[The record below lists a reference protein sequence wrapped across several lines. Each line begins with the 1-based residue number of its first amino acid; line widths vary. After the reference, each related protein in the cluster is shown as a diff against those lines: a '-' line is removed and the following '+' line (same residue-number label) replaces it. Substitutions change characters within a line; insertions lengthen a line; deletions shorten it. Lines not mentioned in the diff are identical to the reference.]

1 MLKILKLYIVT
12 FVFIIT
18 LVHHLT
24 ESRLRVNFTRMGT
37 QATFKITKTEKKEG
51 VFYGIYV
58 PAYLSP
64 TGVAKK
70 MLFKKKID
78 AEKKRAELIAA
89 TRTESR
95 ETVLSNH
102 QLVDARRALERL
114 AEAGVS
120 ISLDRAIELAL
131 PLLKAS
137 GGQITVAQLLTD
149 FMTLKQAS
157 WRPHTTKNFRQAA
170 KLMCQKLGEIRLTE
184 VNAHMLNEWLTSC
197 NEKAAYQA
205 GLVRTLRPAF
215 SYAVRQGMLPE
226 SPFSRMEPIRVPVR
240 SGVDVL
246 TPYEAAVLMRAAPA
260 DCKAAFALLLFAGVR
275 PQELMKL
282 RWGDIRDGYVHITP
296 EVAKTSQV
304 RNIEIEPNLE
314 EWLDAYGFHSPDA
327 LVCPP
332 NWKRKAQITRR
343 ITRLGNRQDV
353 ARHSYATYH
362 LAKYRD
368 RATLEVN
375 MGHSV
380 GSAMLFRHYRAAAT
394 PEQAEEYW
402 NIRPE

>member
-1 MLKILKLYIVT
+1 MKTAKLKISKSTKCGILYYTI
-12 FVFIIT
+12 F
-18 LVHHLT
+18 
-24 ESRLRVNFTRMGT
+24 
-37 QATFKITKTEKKEG
+37 
-51 VFYGIYV
+51 V
-58 PAYLSP
+58 PAYLTPDSKERRMYFR
-64 TGVAKK
+64 TKSE
-70 MLFKKKID
+70 
-78 AEKKRAELIAA
+78 AEKKRAELVAA
-89 TRTESR
+89 TRTESK
-95 ETVLSNH
+95 ETVLSNA
-102 QLVDARRALERL
+102 QIVDARRALERL
-114 AEAGVS
+114 AEAEVS
-120 ISLDRAIELAL
+120 LSLDRAIELAL

-149 FMTLKQAS
+149 FMELKKTS

-170 KLMCQKLGEIRLTE
+170 RLMNQTLGETRLTE
-184 VNAHMLNEWLTSC
+184 VTAPKLQEWLNEC
-197 NEKAAYQA
+197 NEKPAYQA
-205 GLVRTLRPAF
+205 SLVRTLRPAF

-226 SPFSRMEPIRVPVR
+226 SPFSRLEPIKVPTR
-240 SGVDVL
+240 AGVDVL

-296 EVAKTSQV
+296 DVAKTSQV
-304 RNIEIEPNLE
+304 RNIEIEPNLA
-314 EWLDAYGFHSPDA
+314 EWLDACGFHSPDT
-327 LVCPP
+327 LICPA
-332 NWKRKAQITRR
+332 NWKRKSQITRR

-368 RATLEVN
+368 RAALEVN
-375 MGHSV
+375 MGHSA

-402 NIRPE
+402 NIMPE

>member
-1 MLKILKLYIVT
+1 MKTAKFQIKKATKNGILYYAI
-12 FVFIIT
+12 FVPKY
-18 LVHHLT
+18 LT
-24 ESRLRVNFTRMGT
+24 PEGKEKRMYFRTR
-37 QATFKITKTEKKEG
+37 
-51 VFYGIYV
+51 
-58 PAYLSP
+58 
-64 TGVAKK
+64 
-70 MLFKKKID
+70 
-78 AEKKRAELIAA
+78 AEAERKRAELVAA
-89 TRTESR
+89 TRTESK

-102 QLVDARRALERL
+102 QLVDARRAIERL

-137 GGQITVAQLLTD
+137 GGQITVSQLLAD

-170 KLMCQKLGEIRLTE
+170 KLMSQTLGEIRLTE
-184 VNAHMLNEWLTSC
+184 VTAPKLQEWLNEC
-197 NEKAAYQA
+197 NEKPAYQA
-205 GLVRTLRPAF
+205 SLVRTLRPAF

-226 SPFSRMEPIRVPVR
+226 SPFSRLEPIKVPVR
-240 SGVDVL
+240 AGVDVL

-275 PQELMKL
+275 PLELMKL
-282 RWGDIRDGYVHITP
+282 RWGDIRDGYIHITP
-296 EVAKTSQV
+296 EIAKTSQV
-304 RNIEIEPNLE
+304 RNIEIEPNLA
-314 EWLDAYGFHSPDA
+314 EWLDSCGFHSTDTPI
-327 LVCPP
+327 CPA
-332 NWKRKAQITRR
+332 NWKRKSQITRR

-368 RATLEVN
+368 RAALEVN
-375 MGHSV
+375 LGHSS

-394 PEQAEEYW
+394 PEQAAEYW
-402 NIRPE
+402 NILPE

>member
-1 MLKILKLYIVT
+1 MKKIA
-12 FVFIIT
+12 
-18 LVHHLT
+18 
-24 ESRLRVNFTRMGT
+24 S
-37 QATFKITKTEKKEG
+37 FKITKTQRHNG
-51 VFYGIYV
+51 MFWGLFL
-58 PAYLSP
+58 PAHLSP
-64 TGVAKK
+64 TGRGKK
-70 MLFKKKID
+70 ILFKNKTD

-120 ISLDRAIELAL
+120 LSLDRAIELAL
-131 PLLKAS
+131 PLLKSS
-137 GGQITVAQLLTD
+137 GGQITVAQLLSE
-149 FMTLKQAS
+149 FMELKKTS
-157 WRPHTTKNFRQAA
+157 WRPHTIRNYRQAA
-170 KLMCQKLGEIRLTE
+170 KLMCQTLGEIRLTE
-184 VNAHMLNEWLTSC
+184 INARMLHEWLNSC

-215 SYAVRQGMLPE
+215 AYAVRQGILPE

-240 SGVDVL
+240 SGVDIL
-246 TPYEAAVLMRAAPA
+246 TPYEAAVLMRAAPV

-275 PQELMKL
+275 PNELMKL

-304 RNIEIEPNLE
+304 RNIEIESNLA
-314 EWLDAYGFHSPDA
+314 EWLDVFGVHAADTKI
-327 LVCPP
+327 CPP

-368 RATLEVN
+368 RPALEIN

-402 NIRPE
+402 NIKPE